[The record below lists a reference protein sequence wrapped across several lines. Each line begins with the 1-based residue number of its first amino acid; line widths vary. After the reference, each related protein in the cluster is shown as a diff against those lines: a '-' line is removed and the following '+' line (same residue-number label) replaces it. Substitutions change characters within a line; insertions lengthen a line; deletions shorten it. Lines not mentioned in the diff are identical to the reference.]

1 MNISH
6 GVTKFKKYF
15 RWQNERGNAMHQKKW
30 RTGLLLALGFGIC
43 LSISNPG
50 GPARSVYGAAPD
62 TRSEAVRYWRIG
74 DTVVRNIDG
83 KPYRFRCIDQ
93 NYADH
98 MDDHSGG
105 ALFLCDTVI
114 PADTGSE
121 YRFETPDDAAHDYV
135 FYPGPITRFG
145 MSADYKYSAV
155 RRWLRQSEAEFSDAK
170 AVNTGVGRTY
180 RGSTQEGMWEQFPGD
195 ELTPQYPGSQKMT
208 DRLFILS
215 VDEAYRYR
223 KWLWCF
229 DGAAERNPESQI
241 SEFCKGYW
249 LRTPCGN
256 ADGKQVYI
264 VDLVNGAIRPE
275 AVQVE
280 RNKAGEKEKESGMG
294 DTGKAEQGGAGR
306 TAEPETGYAE
316 KTEKREMRKTTG
328 EEELEVTGTTGV
340 RPVFVL
346 PQKSV

>member
-1 MNISH
+1 MDR
-6 GVTKFKKYF
+6 KK
-15 RWQNERGNAMHQKKW
+15 RGK
-30 RTGLLLALGFGIC
+30 GLLLALGAGLCF
-43 LSISNPG
+43 SVSAPG
-50 GPARSVYGAAPD
+50 SPVRTVYGSMAD
-62 TRSEAVRYWRIG
+62 SQSEAVRYWRIG

-83 KPYRFRCIDQ
+83 KAYRFRCIDQ

-98 MDDHSGG
+98 MDDHIGG

-121 YRFETPDDAAHDYV
+121 YRFETPEDAGHDYV
-135 FYPGPITRFG
+135 FYPGPITKFG

-180 RGSTQEGMWEQFPGD
+180 QGSTQEGMWEQFPSG

-223 KWLWCF
+223 KWLWRF
-229 DGAAERNPESQI
+229 DGVAERNPESQI

-249 LRTPCGN
+249 LRTPCGK

-264 VDLVNGAIRPE
+264 VDLVNGNIRPE
-275 AVQVE
+275 AVQVK
-280 RNKAGEKEKESGMG
+280 RNKAEKH
-294 DTGKAEQGGAGR
+294 
-306 TAEPETGYAE
+306 
-316 KTEKREMRKTTG
+316 EMRKITG

-340 RPVFVL
+340 RPAFVL

>member
-1 MNISH
+1 MH
-6 GVTKFKKYF
+6 LKKQGKCLF
-15 RWQNERGNAMHQKKW
+15 
-30 RTGLLLALGFGIC
+30 LALGFGIS
-43 LSISNPG
+43 LSVSNPG
-50 GPARSVYGAAPD
+50 GPARSVYGATLD
-62 TRSEAVRYWRIG
+62 TQSEAARYWRIG

-98 MDDHSGG
+98 MDYHSGG

-121 YRFETPDDAAHDYV
+121 YRFETPDDAGHDYV
-135 FYPGPITRFG
+135 FYPGPITKFG
-145 MSADYKYSAV
+145 TSADYKYSAV
-155 RRWLRQSEAEFSDAK
+155 RRWLGESEAEFLDAK
-170 AVNTGVGRTY
+170 AVNIGVGRTY
-180 RGSTQEGMWEQFPGD
+180 RGSTQEGMWEQFQAG
-195 ELTPQYPGSQKMT
+195 ELTPQHPGSQKMA

-223 KWLWCF
+223 EWLWRF
-229 DGAAERNPESQI
+229 DGAAERNPESQV

-264 VDLVNGAIRPE
+264 VDLVNGNIRPE

-280 RNKAGEKEKESGMG
+280 RN
-294 DTGKAEQGGAGR
+294 
-306 TAEPETGYAE
+306 

-328 EEELEVTGTTGV
+328 EEELEVTGTTGM
-340 RPVFVL
+340 RPAFVL

>member
-1 MNISH
+1 MH
-6 GVTKFKKYF
+6 LKKQGKCLF
-15 RWQNERGNAMHQKKW
+15 
-30 RTGLLLALGFGIC
+30 LALGFGIS
-43 LSISNPG
+43 LSISNPS
-50 GPARSVYGAAPD
+50 GPARNVYGATLD
-62 TRSEAVRYWRIG
+62 TQNEAVRYWRIG

-155 RRWLRQSEAEFSDAK
+155 RRWLRQSEAEFSDVK
-170 AVNTGVGRTY
+170 VVNTGVGRAY

-195 ELTPQYPGSQKMT
+195 ELTGSDIGSQKMT

-223 KWLWCF
+223 KWLWRF
-229 DGAAERNPESQI
+229 DGAAARNPESQI

-264 VDLVNGAIRPE
+264 VDLVNGNIRPE

-280 RNKAGEKEKESGMG
+280 RNKAGEKEKGSGMERV
-294 DTGKAEQGGAGR
+294 GKAEGGSAGK
-306 TAEPETGYAE
+306 TAEKELGYAK
-316 KTEKREMRKTTG
+316 KTEKHEMRKTMG

-346 PQKSV
+346 QQKSV